1 MSSFESPRSNAVC
14 AAPFLKLCPVK
25 PSCSL
30 GPRELGLGSTKKKW
44 VFGDLRGDYLRIGST
59 RSVGRPRRGYL
70 RLGSTKK
77 SVGRPS
83 RSYLRLSS
91 TKKSVGRPRRGCLRL
106 GLTRGDLGG
115 VASG

>member
-1 MSSFESPRSNAVC
+1 MSSFKSPWSNAVC

-30 GPRELGLGSTKKKW
+30 GPRELGLGSTKKKG

-59 RSVGRPRRGYL
+59 RSVGRPKRGYL

-77 SVGRPS
+77 SVGRP
-83 RSYLRLSS
+83 
-91 TKKSVGRPRRGCLRL
+91 
-106 GLTRGDLGG
+106 
-115 VASG
+115 